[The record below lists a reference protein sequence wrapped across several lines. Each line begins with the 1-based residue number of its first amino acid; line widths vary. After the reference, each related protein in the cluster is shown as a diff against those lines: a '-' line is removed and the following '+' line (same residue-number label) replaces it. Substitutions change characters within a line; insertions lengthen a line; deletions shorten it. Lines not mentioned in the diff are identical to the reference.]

1 MSGPLDHFPADIIRH
16 LLIDLRVGAE
26 VTAADWPAFSQK
38 EPDSPDNA
46 ITVFDTMGRDLGRT
60 NPDMVR
66 SERYGIQVRIRGGD
80 IDVTG
85 VRARSVAMALDAV
98 VRRPVVLE
106 ATLYLILSFVRT
118 GPVLRLGIDAPS
130 SGRWIFVVNGLASL
144 QKS

>member
-1 MSGPLDHFPADIIRH
+1 MSGSLDHFPADIIRQ
-16 LLIDLRVGAE
+16 LLIDLGVGSE
-26 VTAADWPAFSQK
+26 ITAADWPAFSQK

-66 SERYGIQVRIRGGD
+66 SERYGIQVRVRGGD
-80 IDVTG
+80 IDAAG
-85 VRARSVAMALDAV
+85 VRARSVAMALDSV
-98 VRRPVVLE
+98 VRRPVVID
-106 ATLYLILSFVRT
+106 ATLYLVLGFVRS

-144 QKS
+144 QKA

>member
-1 MSGPLDHFPADIIRH
+1 MSGPLDHFPADIIRQ
-16 LLIDLRVGAE
+16 LLIDLGVGSE
-26 VTAADWPAFSQK
+26 VTAADWPAFSQR

-66 SERYGIQVRIRGGD
+66 SERYGIQVRVRGGD
-80 IDVTG
+80 IDATG
-85 VRARSVAMALDAV
+85 IRARSVAMALDSV
-98 VRRPVVLE
+98 VRHLVALDT
-106 ATLYLILSFVRT
+106 TLYLVLSFVRS

-144 QKS
+144 RKS